1 MTSFLSKQVTILI
14 PLGLGPN
21 SIKLPGFGDF
31 FLVFFFFLYIQ
42 EINGTTYDNISEIVN
57 LNTIQ
62 MQI

>member
-14 PLGLGPN
+14 PLGIGPN

-31 FLVFFFFLYIQ
+31 FLVFFFFYIQ

-57 LNTIQ
+57 LSTMQ
-62 MQI
+62 M